1 MKIEIAT
8 IEDLNIL
15 HELIQK
21 QFLEHEIDYKDDQL
35 KSAIEQMLTIDS
47 LGFFL
52 IAKENDQ
59 SLGFAAISFAWTLEH
74 GGKSAWLDELYVI
87 PKYRG
92 AGIGSAII
100 DRLIIEAKEKGCL
113 AVDLEVESDHRRA
126 ENLYA
131 RKGFQKLD
139 RSRWAQ
145 RI

>member
-8 IEDLNIL
+8 TKDLNIL

-21 QFLEHEIDYKDDQL
+21 QFLEHEIDYENDQL
-35 KSAIEQMLTIDS
+35 KSAIDQMLTNDN

-52 IAKENDQ
+52 IAKEKNR
-59 SLGFAAISFAWTLEH
+59 SLGFAVISFAWTLEH
-74 GGKSAWLDELYVI
+74 GGKSAWLDELYVL
-87 PKYRG
+87 PEHRN
-92 AGIGSAII
+92 AGIGSAIV
-100 DRLIIEAKEKGCL
+100 DRLFIEAKEKGCL

-126 ENLYA
+126 ENLYV

>member
-8 IEDLNIL
+8 TKDLNIL

-21 QFLEHEIDYKDDQL
+21 QFLEHEIDYEDDQL
-35 KSAIEQMLTIDS
+35 ISAIDQMLTNDS

-52 IAKENDQ
+52 IAKEKNQ
-59 SLGFAAISFAWTLEH
+59 SLGFAVISFAWTLEH
-74 GGKSAWLDELYVI
+74 GGKSAWLDELYVL
-87 PKYRG
+87 PEHRN
-92 AGIGSAII
+92 AGIGSAIV
-100 DRLIIEAKEKGCL
+100 DRLFIEAKEKGCL

-126 ENLYA
+126 ENLYV

>member
-8 IEDLNIL
+8 TKDLNIL
-15 HELIQK
+15 HKLIQK
-21 QFLEHEIDYKDDQL
+21 QFLEHEIDYEDDQL
-35 KSAIEQMLTIDS
+35 KSAIDQMLTNDS

-52 IAKENDQ
+52 IAKEKNQ
-59 SLGFAAISFAWTLEH
+59 SLGFAVISFAWTLEH
-74 GGKSAWLDELYVI
+74 GGKSAWLDELYVL
-87 PKYRG
+87 PEHRN
-92 AGIGSAII
+92 AGIGSAIV
-100 DRLIIEAKEKGCL
+100 DRLFIEAKEKGCL

-126 ENLYA
+126 ENLYV

>member
-1 MKIEIAT
+1 MEIEIAT
-8 IEDLNIL
+8 TKDLNIL

-21 QFLEHEIDYKDDQL
+21 QFLEHEIDYEDDQL
-35 KSAIEQMLTIDS
+35 KSAIDQMLTNDS

-52 IAKENDQ
+52 IAKEKNQ
-59 SLGFAAISFAWTLEH
+59 SLGFAVISFAWTLEH
-74 GGKSAWLDELYVI
+74 GGKSAWLDELYVL
-87 PKYRG
+87 PEHRN
-92 AGIGSAII
+92 AGIGSAIV
-100 DRLIIEAKEKGCL
+100 DRLFIEAKEKGCL

-126 ENLYA
+126 ENLYV

>member
-8 IEDLNIL
+8 TKDLNIL

-21 QFLEHEIDYKDDQL
+21 QFLEHEIDYEDDQL
-35 KSAIEQMLTIDS
+35 KSAIDQMLTNDS

-52 IAKENDQ
+52 IAKEKNQ
-59 SLGFAAISFAWTLEH
+59 SLGFAVISFAWTLEH
-74 GGKSAWLDELYVI
+74 GGKSAWLDELYVL
-87 PKYRG
+87 PEHRN
-92 AGIGSAII
+92 AGIGSAIV
-100 DRLIIEAKEKGCL
+100 DRLFIEPKEKGCL

-126 ENLYA
+126 ENLYV

>member
-8 IEDLNIL
+8 TKDLNIL

-21 QFLEHEIDYKDDQL
+21 QFLEHEIDYEDDQL
-35 KSAIEQMLTIDS
+35 KSAIDQMLTNDS

-52 IAKENDQ
+52 IAKEKNQ
-59 SLGFAAISFAWTLEH
+59 SLGFAVISFAWTLEH
-74 GGKSAWLDELYVI
+74 GGKSAWLDELYVL
-87 PKYRG
+87 PEHRN
-92 AGIGSAII
+92 AGIGSAIV
-100 DRLIIEAKEKGCL
+100 DRLFIEAKEKGCL

-126 ENLYA
+126 ENLYV

>member
-8 IEDLNIL
+8 TKDLNIL

-21 QFLEHEIDYKDDQL
+21 QFLEHEIDYEDDQL
-35 KSAIEQMLTIDS
+35 KSAIDQMLTNDS

-52 IAKENDQ
+52 IAKEKNQ
-59 SLGFAAISFAWTLEH
+59 SLGFAVILFAWTLEH
-74 GGKSAWLDELYVI
+74 GGKSAWLDELYVL
-87 PKYRG
+87 PEHRN
-92 AGIGSAII
+92 AGIGSAIV
-100 DRLIIEAKEKGCL
+100 DRLFIEAKEKGCL

-126 ENLYA
+126 ENLYV